1 MLFRSGYAQR
11 APGIPYKPTQVDSDK
26 MKHSDIRQLILDA
39 LESAIGTDAIY
50 FDGRPA
56 VLEEGDFPAVAVY
69 LTDAE
74 YTGEEL
80 DADVWQ
86 ATLHVEVFLP
96 AQVPDSELD
105 EWMEARVYPVLAE
118 IPGLASL
125 IINMAQQGY
134 DYQRDDDIGLWS
146 SADLKYSIT
155 YEM

>member
-1 MLFRSGYAQR
+1 LTRW
-11 APGIPYKPTQVDSDK
+11 
-26 MKHSDIRQLILDA
+26 
-39 LESAIGTDAIY
+39 SAIGTDAIY

-80 DADVWQ
+80 DADSWQ
-86 ATLHVEVFLP
+86 ATLHIEVFLR
-96 AQVPDSELD
+96 LRCLILI
-105 EWMEARVYPVLAE
+105 WMTGWRRVYPVLAE
-118 IPGLASL
+118 VPGLESL
-125 IINMAQQGY
+125 IDTMIQQGY
-134 DYQRDDDIGLWS
+134 DYQRDDDMALWS